1 MVFVVCGLFPSCDLK
16 KSLQS
21 EKAYAFFISIGNSI
35 GLHSIHLER
44 ILILPWYGTVWCAVL
59 SDASSYYRVPI
70 KLLHVKTFSFL
81 SMRELHRL
89 ECVCVCVCAR
99 SFEHVSVRAS
109 LMKNWWEKYLSK
121 IYGYFSSTSKANS
134 NNIHIALMDE
144 AKCQKEQKRKKVH
157 RTQQGKTN
165 YIYATAWAQELVIEA
180 SENLKLTITPCRL
193 ARMQDCINQNQI
205 SDNVRAVSDFL
216 FRILLG
222 TIDTSWAH
230 IFIVFDLCF
239 WVFEDFLCVC
249 TSLFLLRLYFCDLFL
264 SICCSAFFCLML
276 ISKKGNSNLF
286 KRYIYSCIAYIE
298 CALHKN

>member
-144 AKCQKEQKRKKVH
+144 AKCQKEQKRKKSTPH
-157 RTQQGKTN
+157 TTRKNELHICDSLSTGTCYRGLRKFEINN
-165 YIYATAWAQELVIEA
+165 YSLSFSSYA
-180 SENLKLTITPCRL
+180 
-193 ARMQDCINQNQI
+193 
-205 SDNVRAVSDFL
+205 
-216 FRILLG
+216 
-222 TIDTSWAH
+222 
-230 IFIVFDLCF
+230 
-239 WVFEDFLCVC
+239 
-249 TSLFLLRLYFCDLFL
+249 RLYQPEP
-264 SICCSAFFCLML
+264 
-276 ISKKGNSNLF
+276 NQ
-286 KRYIYSCIAYIE
+286 R
-298 CALHKN
+298 